1 MSNFHCNEIRTCYKI
16 HEALWSIPANTIL
29 YKRQELVLF
38 LVLLGFVTL
47 GKLICYFTSF
57 YVLKFCLCCLLRWSR
72 MHTLTCCSTHAQ
84 RPLQRDPGYTALTFT
99 DTFHWKSKVAEGP
112 EGLELNRIITE
123 QTLIPIAW
131 CRKWTG
137 LYEICWIILPR
148 ALINLF
154 TMVQLSLYTTVY
166 VFLMFWKFSKQPF
179 PTFYTRYYN
188 SLISLHKMAPLSTE
202 LFNLNQSNQSQP
214 SLWAVARGTAGF

>member
-1 MSNFHCNEIRTCYKI
+1 MVYPCQH
-16 HEALWSIPANTIL
+16 NTL
-29 YKRQELVLF
+29 QKTGTGPF
-38 LVLLGFVTL
+38 LGFAWFCDL
-47 GKLICYFTSF
+47 GQANLLLYFLLCSQ
-57 YVLKFCLCCLLRWSR
+57 VLSVLSVEMIKNAHLDLLFN
-72 MHTLTCCSTHAQ
+72 TCPTPTAE
-84 RPLQRDPGYTALTFT
+84 DPGYTALTFT

-123 QTLIPIAW
+123 QTLILIAW